1 MQREL
6 ENTIQQ
12 SERIQ
17 APQWPRYASNLDFL
31 LFVVGSVGNV
41 FISETA
47 SKGPRV
53 KQSHWISRA
62 PRQPEAG
69 LYSPVPQ
76 RTWNTYSNRPEVVFK
91 SRSVAEEAPPLTRW
105 QHCQGM
111 MGEQDHRLSYPTFLL
126 LAQEKV

>member
-17 APQWPRYASNLDFL
+17 APQWPRHASNLDFL

-41 FISETA
+41 FTSETA

-62 PRQPEAG
+62 PRQPETV

-76 RTWNTYSNRPEVVFK
+76 RPGT
-91 SRSVAEEAPPLTRW
+91 LTAI
-105 QHCQGM
+105 
-111 MGEQDHRLSYPTFLL
+111 DLRLSSSPDLL
-126 LAQEKV
+126 RKRHHLSQDGSIARA